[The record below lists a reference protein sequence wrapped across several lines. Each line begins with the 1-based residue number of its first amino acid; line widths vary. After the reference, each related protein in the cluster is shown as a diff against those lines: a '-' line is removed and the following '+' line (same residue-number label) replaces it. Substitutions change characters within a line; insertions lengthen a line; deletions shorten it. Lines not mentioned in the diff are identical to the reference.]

1 MCIRIHKQQ
10 IKRRN
15 KYKKERKEKNC
26 SKDNAKLYDT
36 FDEIYKYACRMNKKK
51 EQENCYPYCA
61 CGAHTYE
68 YITCIWIS
76 G

>member
-51 EQENCYPYCA
+51 RTGKLLSVLCMWST
-61 CGAHTYE
+61 H
-68 YITCIWIS
+68 I
-76 G
+76 